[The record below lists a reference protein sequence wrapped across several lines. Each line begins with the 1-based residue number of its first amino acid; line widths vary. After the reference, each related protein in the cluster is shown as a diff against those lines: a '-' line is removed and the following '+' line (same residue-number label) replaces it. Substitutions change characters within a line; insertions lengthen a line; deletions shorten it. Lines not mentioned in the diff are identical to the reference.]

1 MKCKRP
7 AVRDIRLARLAP
19 GENGP
24 AERGDIFLRSLD
36 DVYHRKSSLK
46 FQETESILSLVVKQL
61 NVLKTT
67 VLFTLDGVLVTE
79 ACYSRGALT

>member
-7 AVRDIRLARLAP
+7 AVRDVRPAVLAP
-19 GENGP
+19 GENRR

-46 FQETESILSLVVKQL
+46 FQETESVLSLVVKQL
-61 NVLKTT
+61 NVLKTA

-79 ACYSRGALT
+79 ACNSRGALT